1 MFLQRSN
8 DPSPIWLW
16 PSTNS
21 PTLVELVPRGLFGKK
36 YSQHILIANFYKI
49 KSHSGNIDI
58 IYQEQNILQEW
69 QVLYQDQ
76 LYAGSQ

>member
-8 DPSPIWLW
+8 DPSPIWVW

-36 YSQHILIANFYKI
+36 NIHDTYVSQTFIKSKVTAEILI
-49 KSHSGNIDI
+49 
-58 IYQEQNILQEW
+58 
-69 QVLYQDQ
+69 
-76 LYAGSQ
+76 